1 MRPLNLGGVWGH
13 APPENF
19 EIWKLWNAIS
29 SILGTKL
36 SAKDKG
42 RLKMAELQQNMRGVS
57 LAESVQLRF

>member
-13 APPENF
+13 DPPENF

-42 RLKMAELQQNMRGVS
+42 RLLINSNIFSKFLQH
-57 LAESVQLRF
+57 